1 MERKS
6 KISTQKRFISKKI
19 VQDIVNGKVIGLI
32 VILFV
37 FSISFVPA
45 FASEELE
52 RASISN
58 PKLVNAFGL
67 PIGNNVNVDQQIQ
80 ISADITNNQDKSQS
94 FVYLVQIK
102 DKNNFVA
109 SFGWFSGELNP
120 HQTWNTSVF
129 WIPDNPGEF
138 TAEIFLWEAL
148 INHKALTE
156 YTTLQ
161 INVS

>member
-1 MERKS
+1 MLS
-6 KISTQKRFISKKI
+6 
-19 VQDIVNGKVIGLI
+19 KVIGLLG
-32 VILFV
+32 ILLV
-37 FSISFVPA
+37 FSISFVTV
-45 FASEELE
+45 FASGELE
-52 RASISN
+52 RASISD
-58 PKLVNAFGL
+58 PKLVNAFGI

-80 ISADITNNQDKSQS
+80 ISADITNNQDKSQN

-102 DKNNFVA
+102 DKNNFVV

-120 HQTWNTSVF
+120 YQKWNTSVF

-148 INHKALTE
+148 INHRALTE
-156 YTTLQ
+156 YMTLQ

>member
-1 MERKS
+1 ML
-6 KISTQKRFISKKI
+6 
-19 VQDIVNGKVIGLI
+19 GKVIGL
-32 VILFV
+32 VGILLVFPINFV
-37 FSISFVPA
+37 TA
-45 FASEELE
+45 FALDELE
-52 RASISN
+52 RASISD
-58 PKLVNAFGL
+58 PKLVNAFGI

-80 ISADITNNQDKSQS
+80 ISADVTNNQDKSQN

-102 DKNNFVA
+102 DKNNFVV

-120 HQTWNTSVF
+120 HQKWNTSVF
-129 WIPDNPGEF
+129 WIPDNAGEF

-148 INHKALTE
+148 INHRALTE

>member
-1 MERKS
+1 MLDR
-6 KISTQKRFISKKI
+6 
-19 VQDIVNGKVIGLI
+19 VIGLLGI
-32 VILFV
+32 VLV

-45 FASEELE
+45 FALDELE
-52 RASISN
+52 RASISD
-58 PKLVNAFGL
+58 PKLVNAFGI

-80 ISADITNNQDKSQS
+80 ISADITNNQEKSQN

-102 DKNNFVA
+102 DKSNFVV

-120 HQTWNTSVF
+120 HQKWNTSVF
-129 WIPDNPGEF
+129 WIPDNAGEF

-156 YTTLQ
+156 YITLQ

>member
-1 MERKS
+1 ML
-6 KISTQKRFISKKI
+6 
-19 VQDIVNGKVIGLI
+19 GKVTALLG
-32 VILFV
+32 ILLV

-45 FASEELE
+45 FALGELE
-52 RASISN
+52 RATISN
-58 PKLVNAFGL
+58 PKLVNAFGI

-80 ISADITNNQDKSQS
+80 ISSDITNNQDTSQN

-102 DKNNFVA
+102 DKNNLVV

-120 HQTWNTSVF
+120 RQTWNTSVF
-129 WIPDNPGEF
+129 WIPDNAGEF
-138 TAEIFLWEAL
+138 TAEMFLWEAL
-148 INHKALTE
+148 INHKALTK

>member
-1 MERKS
+1 ML
-6 KISTQKRFISKKI
+6 
-19 VQDIVNGKVIGLI
+19 GKVIWLL
-32 VILFV
+32 VILLV
-37 FSISFVPA
+37 FSINFVPA
-45 FASEELE
+45 FALGELE
-52 RASISN
+52 RASISD
-58 PKLVNAFGL
+58 PKLVNAFGI

-80 ISADITNNQDKSQS
+80 ISSDITNNQDKSQN

-102 DKNNFVA
+102 DKNNFVV

-120 HQTWNTSVF
+120 HQKWNTSVF
-129 WIPDNPGEF
+129 WIPDNAGEF

>member
-1 MERKS
+1 ML
-6 KISTQKRFISKKI
+6 
-19 VQDIVNGKVIGLI
+19 GKVIGL
-32 VILFV
+32 VGILLVFPINFV
-37 FSISFVPA
+37 TA
-45 FASEELE
+45 FALDELE
-52 RASISN
+52 RASISD
-58 PKLVNAFGL
+58 PKLVNAFGI

-80 ISADITNNQDKSQS
+80 ISADVTNNQDKSQN

-102 DKNNFVA
+102 DKNNFVV

-120 HQTWNTSVF
+120 HQKWNTSVF
-129 WIPDNPGEF
+129 WIPDNAGEF

-148 INHKALTE
+148 IDHRALTK

>member
-1 MERKS
+1 ML
-6 KISTQKRFISKKI
+6 
-19 VQDIVNGKVIGLI
+19 GKVIGL
-32 VILFV
+32 VGILLV
-37 FSISFVPA
+37 FSISFVTA
-45 FASEELE
+45 FALDELE
-52 RASISN
+52 RASISD
-58 PKLVNAFGL
+58 PKLVNAFGI

-80 ISADITNNQDKSQS
+80 ISADVTNNQDKSQN

-102 DKNNFVA
+102 DKNNFVV

-120 HQTWNTSVF
+120 HQKWNTSVF
-129 WIPDNPGEF
+129 WIPDNAGEF

-148 INHKALTE
+148 IDHRALTE

>member
-45 FASEELE
+45 FALDELE

-80 ISADITNNQDKSQS
+80 ISADITNNQDKSQN

-102 DKNNFVA
+102 DKTNFVV

-129 WIPDNPGEF
+129 WIPDYPGEF

-148 INHKALTE
+148 INHRSLTE

>member
-1 MERKS
+1 ML
-6 KISTQKRFISKKI
+6 
-19 VQDIVNGKVIGLI
+19 GKVTVLLG
-32 VILFV
+32 ILLV

-45 FASEELE
+45 FALDELE
-52 RASISN
+52 RAAISN
-58 PKLVNAFGL
+58 PKLVNAL
-67 PIGNNVNVDQQIQ
+67 SIPIGNNVNVDQQIQ
-80 ISADITNNQDKSQS
+80 ISSDITNNQDTSQN

-102 DKNNFVA
+102 DKNNFVV
-109 SFGWFSGELNP
+109 SFGWSSGKLNP

-129 WIPDNPGEF
+129 WIPDNAGEF

-148 INHKALTE
+148 INHKALTK